1 MSYNK
6 DEVKEQITIED
17 VYDLLEYLGAEP
29 EMFNTYITA
38 LTICHGGDSHKLY
51 YYDNTALF
59 KCFTGSCGTF
69 DIFELVQKVKQI
81 DDLNQAVY
89 FIVNFFNLQSRLT
102 DNSEFDI
109 EDYKILSNFK
119 RQGEIE
125 PRSWEKIS
133 LSELPDLIRY
143 YPQPRILNWE
153 REGISYDITKYMGIR
168 YDPING
174 NIIIP
179 HYDMDHRLI
188 GIRQRTLIQ
197 EAEIYGKYRPARIGG
212 QLCNHPLAFNLY
224 GFDKAKDNIENMQL
238 AIVVE
243 SEKSV
248 LQYMSYFGVR
258 SNICVAVC
266 GSSISRYQFQL
277 LLNTGVK
284 EIVLGLDKDF
294 QEMYSK
300 EYDENLKKIDKLYEK
315 FSAEVA
321 ISVLFDRYNLLGYKN
336 SPLDCG
342 KEAFL
347 YLWRNRVIY

>member
-17 VYDLLEYLGAEP
+17 VYDLLEYFGAEP

-59 KCFTGSCGTF
+59 KCFTGGCGTF

-89 FIVNFFNLQSRLT
+89 FIVNFFNLQSKLS
-102 DNSEFDI
+102 DNSDFDI

-119 RQGEIE
+119 RQEEVE
-125 PRSWEKIS
+125 PRIWEKT
-133 LSELPDLIRY
+133 LLPEVPNLIRY

-153 REGISYDITKYMGIR
+153 KEGISYDITKFMGIK
-168 YDPING
+168 YDPVNG
-174 NIIIP
+174 SVMIP

-188 GIRQRTLIQ
+188 GIRQRTLVQ
-197 EAEIYGKYRPARIGG
+197 NDEIYGKYRPARING

-224 GFDKAKDNIENMQL
+224 GFDKAKDNIETMQL

-248 LQYMSYFGVR
+248 LQYMSYFGVKN
-258 SNICVAVC
+258 NICVAVC
-266 GSSISRYQFQL
+266 GSNISRYQFQL

-294 QEMYSK
+294 QEIYSK

-315 FSAEVA
+315 LSAEVA
-321 ISVLFDRYNLLGYKN
+321 ISVLFDKYNLLGYKN

-342 KEAFL
+342 KDIFL
-347 YLWRNRVIY
+347 YLWRNRITA